1 MLPLLGGVFFFLL
14 NFYEIFLYKY
24 IHYTQLKL
32 EDITWRSKEWLEHIY
47 YHEKIKF
54 IFTSHIVIFFLLYR
68 QGVST
73 NFIANCCSSA
83 AGISWSSLFSYSLA
97 RNYFNNFKSYEG
109 FFFSVTFSCLLDKL
123 PNFVWTL
130 FYGGFISQFL
140 NALRFSKCNY
150 YK

>member
-1 MLPLLGGVFFFLL
+1 MVSTLDSESSDPSSNLGGTLIWYASVIGRRIFLL

-68 QGVST
+68 QGCKHKLYRVLLQ
-73 NFIANCCSSA
+73 FSSRDFLKF
-83 AGISWSSLFSYSLA
+83 SLFLFTCKELLQ
-97 RNYFNNFKSYEG
+97 YF
-109 FFFSVTFSCLLDKL
+109 
-123 PNFVWTL
+123 
-130 FYGGFISQFL
+130 
-140 NALRFSKCNY
+140 
-150 YK
+150 